1 MFNFIPKW
9 QSRFNKELL
18 NPTLQK
24 EIITPELKVEVSQ
37 QDIKPD
43 PKSSVFIGLNEAV
56 DAIDKNASTSVITDK
71 SFQLDLPLSHQL
83 FQATGLDPKALKIDW
98 DKPGDALEP
107 ELPILKLRRITDA
120 SGDGSLA
127 EVFEDGAL
135 RVNFSSDGWSPY
147 INEIHVSDRVQRV
160 DVDTNVNASVVAKD
174 LNTGE
179 VIELGTQ
186 RVDPN
191 QGSFLV
197 NLKDK
202 LNAVSTLSLRDNYA
216 IEVNFSGGHDN
227 RPLES
232 FSEVITLIKPMQYGN
247 NHLGDETS
255 DRFNYSDVGSAIG
268 SARVYK
274 GRGGT
279 DFLNLEGIRSTDVL
293 SFNGRA
299 GINAA
304 TASDLGQQAF
314 YGGTVFD
321 TLSLNNGDELYLQ
334 GIERLRFSDVTI
346 DLTPNLDTTSDR
358 QWNTQVMDVNGAWRF
373 NTGSDDVVL
382 VSLDTGFDADAEGN
396 ADVHSDQ
403 SHAFNR
409 SATNTIAPD
418 ENGNDQSD
426 HGHQAMSLMA
436 PVHDNSEVAGIA
448 PDASIWAYNLYSG
461 GTTLYEAIDDAV
473 KQRQN
478 NQRLVFQGGVQGE
491 SWWTDGS
498 TRAEMNGLL
507 GSTSQ
512 SSFFS
517 IAAGNGGP
525 GGEPFSDPNYL
536 NSVSGVAQAESQFG
550 NIASVGA
557 LQFTGQDWVDNL
569 LNATGTD
576 LASYSNRGA
585 NLTLVAPTD
594 SNSILN
600 GDGAVRSFGGTSAAN
615 PNLAGVAALVWS
627 ENANIDG
634 VELREI
640 LVGSAMDLGQGGFDN
655 TFGFGLVN
663 AESAIRRAHAL
674 DQNQELASFWANNE
688 FMA

>member
-71 SFQLDLPLSHQL
+71 SFQLDLPLSQQL
-83 FQATGLDPKALKIDW
+83 IQATGLDPKTLKIDW

-135 RVNFSSDGWSPY
+135 RVNFSSDGWPPY

-174 LNTGE
+174 LDTGE

-346 DLTPNLDTTSDR
+346 DLTPNLDTTSNR

-382 VSLDTGFDADAEGN
+382 VSLDSGLKDSGDGTPVVHGEIDHVDYLTGVN
-396 ADVHSDQ
+396 NYNS
-403 SHAFNR
+403 N
-409 SATNTIAPD
+409 
-418 ENGNDQSD
+418 

-436 PVHDNSEVAGIA
+436 AQHDDANVAGIA
-448 PDASIWAYNLYSG
+448 PNSQLWGLNIKKESQDGVGLLEGLRTVA
-461 GTTLYEAIDDAV
+461 T
-473 KQRQN
+473 QRQRN
-478 NQRLVFQGGVQGE
+478 ERMVFQGGFQGD
-491 SWWTDGS
+491 WPWT
-498 TRAEMNGLL
+498 ANGATEQDVEAAL
-507 GSTSQ
+507 GASRDWG
-512 SSFFS
+512 FFS

-525 GGEPFSDPNYL
+525 GASNFTDPNYL

-550 NIASVGA
+550 HIASVGA
-557 LQFTGQDWVDNL
+557 LEFTGQGWVDNL

-576 LASYSNRGA
+576 LASYSNRGS

-594 SNSILN
+594 SVSILN
-600 GDGAVRSFGGTSAAN
+600 GDGAIRGFGGTSAAN

-627 ENANIDG
+627 ENANING

>member
-1 MFNFIPKW
+1 MNQFIPEWTSKFTKKILDNKTSSSA
-9 QSRFNKELL
+9 QSKDDLFNSLELD
-18 NPTLQK
+18 
-24 EIITPELKVEVSQ
+24 SQ
-37 QDIKPD
+37 
-43 PKSSVFIGLNEAV
+43 IGYPLS
-56 DAIDKNASTSVITDK
+56 DKATKTEITDK
-71 SFQLDLPLSHQL
+71 SFQLDLPLSQQL
-83 FQATGLDPKALKIDW
+83 IQATGLDPRTLKIDW

-107 ELPILKLRRITDA
+107 ELPTLKLRRITDA

-135 RVNFSSDGWSPY
+135 RVNFNSDGWSPY

-174 LNTGE
+174 LDTGE

-255 DRFNYSDVGSAIG
+255 DLFNYSDVGSAIG

-321 TLSLNNGDELYLQ
+321 MLSLNNGDELYLQ

-346 DLTPNLDTTSDR
+346 DLTPNLDTTSNR

-382 VSLDTGFDADAEGN
+382 VSLDSGLKDSGDGTPVVHGEIDHVDYLTGVN
-396 ADVHSDQ
+396 NYNS
-403 SHAFNR
+403 N
-409 SATNTIAPD
+409 
-418 ENGNDQSD
+418 
-426 HGHQAMSLMA
+426 HGHQAMSLMSA
-436 PVHDNSEVAGIA
+436 QHDDANVAGIA
-448 PDASIWAYNLYSG
+448 PNSQLWGLNIKKESQDGVGLLEGLRTVA
-461 GTTLYEAIDDAV
+461 T
-473 KQRQN
+473 QRQRN
-478 NQRLVFQGGVQGE
+478 ERMVFQGGFQGD
-491 SWWTDGS
+491 WPWT
-498 TRAEMNGLL
+498 ANGATEQDVEAAL
-507 GSTSQ
+507 GASRDWG
-512 SSFFS
+512 FFS

-525 GGEPFSDPNYL
+525 GASNFTDPNYL

-550 NIASVGA
+550 HIASVGA
-557 LQFTGQDWVDNL
+557 LEFTGQGWVDNL

-576 LASYSNRGA
+576 LASYSNRGS

-594 SNSILN
+594 SWSID
-600 GDGAVRSFGGTSAAN
+600 GDGAFSNFGGTSAAN

>member
-43 PKSSVFIGLNEAV
+43 PKSDVFIGLNEAV

-71 SFQLDLPLSHQL
+71 SFQLDLPLNQQL
-83 FQATGLDPKALKIDW
+83 IQATGLDPRTLKIDW
-98 DKPGDALEP
+98 DKPGDAIEP

-135 RVNFSSDGWSPY
+135 RINFSSDGWSPY
-147 INEIHVSDRVQRV
+147 INEIHVSDRVQRF

-174 LNTGE
+174 LGTGE

-255 DRFNYSDVGSAIG
+255 DR
-268 SARVYK
+268 
-274 GRGGT
+274 
-279 DFLNLEGIRSTDVL
+279 
-293 SFNGRA
+293 
-299 GINAA
+299 
-304 TASDLGQQAF
+304 
-314 YGGTVFD
+314 
-321 TLSLNNGDELYLQ
+321 
-334 GIERLRFSDVTI
+334 
-346 DLTPNLDTTSDR
+346 

-382 VSLDTGFDADAEGN
+382 VSLDTGFDADADGN

-418 ENGNDQSD
+418 ENGNDASD

-448 PDASIWAYNLYSG
+448 PDASIWAYNLYRG

-576 LASYSNRGA
+576 LASYSNRGS

-594 SNSILN
+594 SFSILN
-600 GDGAVRSFGGTSAAN
+600 GDGAVRGFGGTSAAN

-627 ENANIDG
+627 ENANING

-640 LVGSAMDLGQGGFDN
+640 LVSSATDLGQGGFDN

-663 AESAIRRAHAL
+663 AESAIRRTHAL